1 MFKPIPNTGYNSGEY
16 GNQRYDT
23 NMGENSSARR
33 PNASYAELITMAI
46 ESSPEQMLTLKE
58 IYNWISSHFS
68 FFNAKKMGWQN
79 SIRHNLSLNRCF
91 YKVPRAEGVRGK
103 GSYWKI
109 NYEFQ
114 NVRMGYRIKKY
125 NFIPN
130 QRHQDQ
136 TNYEFSHLLN
146 DNRIVGD
153 NIGVSEIPYKRAV
166 FDGNLNNKNTYCY
179 TQQQH
184 INDEQNIDEDDKSK
198 LDRIFSFK

>member
-1 MFKPIPNTGYNSGEY
+1 
-16 GNQRYDT
+16 
-23 NMGENSSARR
+23 
-33 PNASYAELITMAI
+33 
-46 ESSPEQMLTLKE
+46 
-58 IYNWISSHFS
+58 
-68 FFNAKKMGWQN
+68 
-79 SIRHNLSLNRCF
+79 
-91 YKVPRAEGVRGK
+91 
-103 GSYWKI
+103 
-109 NYEFQ
+109 
-114 NVRMGYRIKKY
+114 MGYRIKKY